1 MKRFVETICL
11 VTFCILP
18 SLAQSNHVI
27 YNENKEPLEF
37 ANVAFYTADTVF
49 VDGVISNKDGSFTTP
64 SERNVDLVRI
74 SLVGYETRWLSMPI
88 QESIVLQ
95 QANTQLKEIV
105 VNASPSMKLS
115 GSSIVVNVQSTP
127 FKDLANA
134 DDVLGQLPSVRAQ
147 DGVYSVFGKGT
158 ATIYINNRKLIDNS
172 ELERLAPSNIAT
184 IEIIRNPGAAYDADV
199 PAVIKIKLKRPA
211 NDGWGAQVSTSGRLG
226 RRLSDQEN
234 LSITYGANL
243 INLFLEASNTSTR
256 VNTDQTNVSDYY
268 SNNSVWRMTSDMPE
282 WDSNYYT
289 YRLSGGINAQIA
301 SNHQIGTRWDYT
313 KDISRYGGL
322 TNNNILYNGEA
333 YETLMSQ
340 TFSNTRYNQIMGN
353 LFYDGALSPKFN
365 ITFNADYVSRNSDNE
380 DATTEE
386 GDRTAQHANLN
397 KGKADYT
404 LWASKLTANWKV
416 EDNVNLTFGAD
427 GSITDQDRTNNGYD
441 DNEIYSQSRMKSR
454 DTKGALFVECGFNL
468 SKLQVFTGLRYEATN
483 MDYRDILLNEQ
494 LLDKTYRRFY
504 PNVTLSM
511 PINKVNMSLSYT
523 SKVNRPTFYQLRN
536 GSEYFNRY
544 VTTEG
549 NPMLLPQYTSDL
561 SYSLQYKTFNAS
573 VGYQWVE
580 NYMQSENDII
590 NDYPLSIISRPINM
604 PDYQNLYMSLSCDK
618 RISFW
623 HPYISANLTKTFFDV
638 NTVSPNMPTLGERP
652 YITISMS
659 NWLYLGKWR
668 LLLNAQ
674 YNSDGYM
681 REYHEHTATM
691 IGANIIRTFFNNSLY
706 ISLQFNNIFHS
717 NEKETSFRSNEIFC
731 KTRYR
736 DNQTVRL
743 YVRYRLKYKKK
754 YAGSS
759 SAQSEVERM

>member
-1 MKRFVETICL
+1 MLRVYIFL
-11 VTFCILP
+11 VI
-18 SLAQSNHVI
+18 SLSCCTLQGQSRHII
-27 YNENKEPLEF
+27 YNENKEPIEF
-37 ANVAFYTADTVF
+37 ANVTFYTADTVF
-49 VDGVISNKDGSFTTP
+49 VDGVISNKDGSFTMP
-64 SERNVDLVRI
+64 SEKSIDLARI
-74 SLVGYETRWLSMPI
+74 SLVGYETLWLPLPL
-88 QESIVLQ
+88 QESIVLRQ
-95 QANTQLKEIV
+95 SSTQLKGIV
-105 VNASPSMKLS
+105 VNASPSIKLS

-147 DGVYSVFGKGT
+147 NGVYSVFGKGT
-158 ATIYINNRKLIDNS
+158 ATIYINNRKLMDNS

-211 NDGWGAQVSTSGRLG
+211 NEGWGAQVSTSGRLG

-234 LSITYGANL
+234 LSITYGANP
-243 INLFLEASNTSTR
+243 INLFFEASNMSTR
-256 VNTDQTNVSDYY
+256 VNTDQTNVCDYY
-268 SNNSVWRMTSDMPE
+268 SNNSVWHMTSDMPE

-289 YRLSGGINAQIA
+289 YILSGGINAQIA
-301 SNHQIGTRWDYT
+301 PNHQIGTRWDYT

-322 TNNNILYNGEA
+322 TDNDILYNGED

-340 TFSNTRYNQIMGN
+340 NSSDTRYNQVMGN
-353 LFYDGALSPKFN
+353 LFYDGALSPKFS
-365 ITFNADYVSRNSDNE
+365 ITLNADYVSRNSDNE

-386 GDRTAQHANLN
+386 GNRTVRHANLN
-397 KGKADYT
+397 KGDADYT

-416 EDNVNLTFGAD
+416 KDNVNLTFGAD

-454 DTKGALFVECGFNL
+454 DSKGALFVECGLNL
-468 SKLQVFTGLRYEATN
+468 SKLQVFAGLRYEATN
-483 MDYRDILLNEQ
+483 MDYRDRMLDKQ

-511 PINKVNMSLSYT
+511 PFNKVNMSLSYT

-561 SYSLQYKTFNAS
+561 SYSLQYKSFNAS

-580 NYMQSENDII
+580 NYMRSENDII
-590 NDYPLSIISRPINM
+590 KDYPLSIISRPINM
-604 PDYQNLYMSLSCDK
+604 PDYQNLYMSLSYDK
-618 RISFW
+618 RIGFW
-623 HPYISANLTKTFFDV
+623 HPYINANLTKTFFDV
-638 NTVSPNMPTLGERP
+638 NTVSPDMPTLGERP

-717 NEKETSFRSNEIFC
+717 NEKETSLRSNEIFC

-754 YAGSS
+754 YAGNS